1 MILALTVISAL
12 AGLLLLGVIAYYA
25 WRISGH
31 LDRIGGSPT
40 SYLAKIR
47 MEVRAI
53 EQETGLI
60 GPEVSRLNQ
69 NLRRLA
75 SDLQANR
82 EVVVRALGRRTS
94 G

>member
-1 MILALTVISAL
+1 MILVLTVVSAL
-12 AGLLLLGVIAYYA
+12 AAILLLGVIAYYA

-47 MEVRAI
+47 MGVRAI

-69 NLRRLA
+69 TLRRLVL
-75 SDLQANR
+75 DLQTNR
-82 EVVVRALGRRTS
+82 EVVIRALSRRTPN
-94 G
+94 

>member
-1 MILALTVISAL
+1 MILVLTVVSAL
-12 AGLLLLGVIAYYA
+12 AAILLLGVIAYYA

-47 MEVRAI
+47 MGVRAI

-69 NLRRLA
+69 TLRRLV
-75 SDLQANR
+75 SDLQTNR
-82 EVVVRALGRRTS
+82 EVVIRALSRRTPN
-94 G
+94 

>member
-47 MEVRAI
+47 MGVRAI

-69 NLRRLA
+69 TLRRLA

>member
-1 MILALTVISAL
+1 MILVLTVGSAL
-12 AGLLLLGVIAYYA
+12 AALLLLGVIAYYA

-47 MEVRAI
+47 MGVRAI

-60 GPEVSRLNQ
+60 GPEVARLNQ
-69 NLRRLA
+69 TLRGLA
-75 SDLQANR
+75 LDLRANR
-82 EVVVRALGRRTS
+82 QVVVRALGRRS
-94 G
+94 SS